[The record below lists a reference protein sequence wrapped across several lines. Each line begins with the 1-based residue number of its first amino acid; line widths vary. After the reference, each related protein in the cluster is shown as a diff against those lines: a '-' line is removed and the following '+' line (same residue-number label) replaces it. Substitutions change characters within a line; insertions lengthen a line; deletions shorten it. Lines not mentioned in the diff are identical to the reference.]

1 AKAVEAKLKAMDMR
15 VHLDERSETV
25 NYRIRE
31 AQMQQVPYMVV
42 IGDKEVE
49 DNVVAIR
56 HRRQGNLGTMT
67 VEALAEKLKQEIAN
81 KENN

>member
-1 AKAVEAKLKAMDMR
+1 M
-15 VHLDERSETV
+15 
-25 NYRIRE
+25 
-31 AQMQQVPYMVV
+31 